1 MSPWPE
7 SRALEAEL
15 GPESAGPRPAPTARH
30 QLRWTARAAQSWTSP
45 QAQLS
50 AQVSPRRTRLAPYG
64 SPVFTP
70 ADRRP
75 HPWWLQR
82 KCDPWED
89 TCYGEGRHLGPSE
102 TTPAAAQGLGTGLQH
117 SPGQEE
123 AQPRGRCSGPRRAS
137 QPRPV
142 RPRVLTSPR
151 ATLRGSRFVG
161 GRWGREGHPQAL
173 HGAGRRAGVPFV
185 CLQQP
190 LTKLQAREDSGTTR
204 WSLLLLF
211 FLLLP
216 LGPPPLPAPRLP
228 CLAREHPQCLAERGA
243 PTVRGCPRS
252 TRGTCLNW
260 EHPRCLPASG
270 APRASGGWTPS
281 PRKGLYPDALR
292 SRCRGST
299 GRWRT
304 RGRGR
309 VTGWQ
314 QPLPWGPH
322 DTNAGASPPPGVGAQ
337 QVLNGRQPVLRG
349 GEPALLGPATG
360 PGSLRGPLYL
370 DQSARPSEQQGSCWR
385 WCGYQRQLL
394 APSVRPAQRR
404 S

>member
-1 MSPWPE
+1 MGTRRPPAGLARSRKE
-7 SRALEAEL
+7 SRCALCLPATATDQA
-15 GPESAGPRPAPTARH
+15 AG
-30 QLRWTARAAQSWTSP
+30 
-45 QAQLS
+45 
-50 AQVSPRRTRLAPYG
+50 
-64 SPVFTP
+64 
-70 ADRRP
+70 
-75 HPWWLQR
+75 QR
-82 KCDPWED
+82 
-89 TCYGEGRHLGPSE
+89 
-102 TTPAAAQGLGTGLQH
+102 GLGDNTLEPVAAFLPSSSH
-117 SPGQEE
+117 W
-123 AQPRGRCSGPRRAS
+123 GP
-137 QPRPV
+137 
-142 RPRVLTSPR
+142 L
-151 ATLRGSRFVG
+151 
-161 GRWGREGHPQAL
+161 
-173 HGAGRRAGVPFV
+173 
-185 CLQQP
+185 
-190 LTKLQAREDSGTTR
+190 
-204 WSLLLLF
+204 
-211 FLLLP
+211 
-216 LGPPPLPAPRLP
+216 PLPAPRLP

-243 PTVRGCPRS
+243 PTVQGCPRS

-281 PRKGLYPDALR
+281 PRKGLCPDALR

-349 GEPALLGPATG
+349 GEPALLGPAMG

-394 APSVRPAQRR
+394 APSVRPARRR

>member
-70 ADRRP
+70 TDRRP

-137 QPRPV
+137 QPCPV
-142 RPRVLTSPR
+142 RPHVLTSPR

-185 CLQQP
+185 CMQQP

-211 FLLLP
+211 F
-216 LGPPPLPAPRLP
+216 PPPPTGGLCLCLRPAFPAWP
-228 CLAREHPQCLAERGA
+228 G
-243 PTVRGCPRS
+243 S
-252 TRGTCLNW
+252 THSAWLDG
-260 EHPRCLPASG
+260 EHPRC
-270 APRASGGWTPS
+270 
-281 PRKGLYPDALR
+281 
-292 SRCRGST
+292 
-299 GRWRT
+299 
-304 RGRGR
+304 R
-309 VTGWQ
+309 VV
-314 QPLPWGPH
+314 
-322 DTNAGASPPPGVGAQ
+322 PGV
-337 QVLNGRQPVLRG
+337 PV
-349 GEPALLGPATG
+349 ALA
-360 PGSLRGPLYL
+360 
-370 DQSARPSEQQGSCWR
+370 
-385 WCGYQRQLL
+385 
-394 APSVRPAQRR
+394 
-404 S
+404 